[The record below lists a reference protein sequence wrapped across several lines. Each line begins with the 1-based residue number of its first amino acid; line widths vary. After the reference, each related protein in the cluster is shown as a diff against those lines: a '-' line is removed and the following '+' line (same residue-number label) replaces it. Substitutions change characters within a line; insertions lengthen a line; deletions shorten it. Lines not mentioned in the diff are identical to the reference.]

1 MSRSNIV
8 NINPHPLTRYG
19 IEYCYKLTASDGIT
33 TVIVNGTFAGTCMPR
48 KSNTYC
54 NTIIINKIIDC
65 MY

>member
-19 IEYCYKLTASDGIT
+19 IEYCYKHTASDGTT
-33 TVIVNGTFAGTCMPR
+33 TVIVIGTFAGTCMPR
-48 KSNTYC
+48 KSNTYSS
-54 NTIIINKIIDC
+54 TVIINKIIDC